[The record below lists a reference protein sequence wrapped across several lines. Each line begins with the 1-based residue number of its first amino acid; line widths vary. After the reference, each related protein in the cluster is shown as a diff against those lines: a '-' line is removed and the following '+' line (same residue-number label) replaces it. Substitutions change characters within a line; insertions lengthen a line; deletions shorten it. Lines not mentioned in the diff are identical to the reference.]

1 MTDIIFIAE
10 RGIDGRSGL
19 VGAGIGIAIWIVI
32 SVVRSFGK
40 DKNK

>member
-10 RGIDGRSGL
+10 RGLGGLYGL
-19 VGAGIGIAIWIVI
+19 VGAGIGVAIWIVI
-32 SVVRSFGK
+32 SVVRGSGK